1 MTSRTVV
8 LALFLV
14 ASAGVAAHAKPVELV
29 SRVAYEP
36 LLAKLKASGGSL
48 ERVIHVGKAA
58 DLDRLESGRRY
69 KFVVDARGQ
78 LAIAPL
84 PADAPS
90 NDYVHP
96 ILAGGGPVRTAGG
109 IRVDRASGKI
119 ERVVFD
125 QDSKAY
131 CPTLD
136 SLTAAARALTAL
148 GVPANAV
155 TQEDHPPQCAP

>member
-1 MTSRTVV
+1 MSTRIG
-8 LALFLV
+8 LFFGMLL
-14 ASAGVAAHAKPVELV
+14 ASAVAFAKPAEFA

-36 LLAKLKASGGSL
+36 LVAKLKASGGSL
-48 ERVIHVGKAA
+48 ERVVHVKQAA
-58 DLDRLESGRRY
+58 DLQRLESGRRY

-90 NDYVHP
+90 NEYVHP
-96 ILAGGGPVRTAGG
+96 ILGGGAAVRTAGG

-119 ERVVFD
+119 ERVVID
-125 QDSKAY
+125 QDSKSY

-136 SLTAAARALTAL
+136 SLAEATRALTAL
-148 GVPANAV
+148 GIPASAIK
-155 TQEDHPPQCAP
+155 QESHPPQCAP